1 MSSIVGSTTSIG
13 QTDAVLQSRLKA
25 AQDTPNS
32 ALAVSLVYVQVVY
45 SLCTRCVAHKYTV
58 FALGHTRYTSSMTT
72 DQIILFSLF
81 GAVFGLLLWGRF
93 RYDLVAFSA
102 LLGGVVLGVVPTKDA
117 FSGFGHPATIIVA
130 LVLVVSAGL
139 VRSGAVYLITR
150 TLVDASRSLGTHIA
164 IMGAIGGVLSAFMN
178 NVAALALLMPVDI
191 QTARKAGRAPGLS
204 LMPLSFA
211 TILGGMA
218 TLIGTPPNI
227 IIASIR
233 EETLGEP
240 FKMFDFAP
248 VGIVTAIA
256 GLLFVAFI
264 GWRLIPAQDSKQ
276 AGATLESYTDYLA
289 ELTVPTDSK
298 HIGKRV
304 SELYEIAEKNDVAI
318 LGLIRKGKTQYGT
331 AKNNI
336 LQGQDT
342 LVIQAAPEALDE
354 FRAALNLDFTDTKR
368 EEFLSG
374 ASEGLTVIE
383 VVATESSRITGKTAE
398 AIGLAWRQRTVL
410 MGLSRKGKTVKSR
423 MRKTVIEAG
432 DILLL
437 LAPQDAANDV
447 IEWLGCLPL
456 ADRGVAVTEN
466 SKVWLAIGLFAGA
479 VALASFGIVY
489 LPIALG
495 LVVVAYVLAK
505 IVPLSELYTHIEWPV
520 VVLLGSMIPLGA
532 ALETSGG
539 TELISGA
546 LLDLTGELAPWMILT
561 VLMVVTMT
569 LSDVLNNTATTIV
582 AAPIAIQMAQSL
594 DVSPDPFLMAV
605 AVAASSAYLT
615 PIGHK
620 NNTLIL
626 GPGGYSFGDYW
637 RMGLPLEILIV
648 AVSVPAILVFWPL

>member
-1 MSSIVGSTTSIG
+1 
-13 QTDAVLQSRLKA
+13 
-25 AQDTPNS
+25 
-32 ALAVSLVYVQVVY
+32 
-45 SLCTRCVAHKYTV
+45 
-58 FALGHTRYTSSMTT
+58 MTT
-72 DQIILFSLF
+72 EQIILFSLF
-81 GAVFGLLLWGRF
+81 GTVFALLLWGRF
-93 RYDLVAFSA
+93 RYDIVAFTA
-102 LLGGVVLGVVPTKDA
+102 LMIGVTLGVVPTKDA

-150 TLVDASRSLGTHIA
+150 TLVDATRSLGAHIT

-211 TILGGMA
+211 TILGGMV

-248 VGIVTAIA
+248 VGGITAIA
-256 GLLFVAFI
+256 GLIFVALI
-264 GWRLIPAQDSKQ
+264 GWRLIPTPEGSS
-276 AGATLESYTDYLA
+276 GASNLDSYTDYLA
-289 ELTVPTDSK
+289 ELTVPAKSK
-298 HIGKRV
+298 LIGKRV
-304 SELYEIAEKNDVAI
+304 AELYEDAEKNDVAI
-318 LGLIRKGKTQYGT
+318 LGIIRDGNRRYGT
-331 AKNNI
+331 AKNTV
-336 LQGQDT
+336 LQAHDV
-342 LVIQAAPEALDE
+342 LIIEAAPEALDE
-354 FRAALNLDFTDTKR
+354 FRAALNLNFSDTKR
-368 EEFLSG
+368 EEILSA
-374 ASEGLTVIE
+374 ASEGLSVIE
-383 VVATESSRITGKTAE
+383 VVVTENSRINGKSAQ

-410 MGLSRKGKTVKSR
+410 MGLSRKGKNVTSQI
-423 MRKTVIEAG
+423 RKTIIQTG

-437 LAPQDAANDV
+437 LVPNDTANDV
-447 IEWLGCLPL
+447 TDWLGCLPL
-456 ADRGVAVTEN
+456 ADRGVAVTAN
-466 SKVWLAIGLFAGA
+466 SKVWLAIGLFGGA
-479 VALASFGIVY
+479 VALASFGLIY

-495 LVVVAYVLAK
+495 LVVIAYVLAK

-539 TELISGA
+539 TELIAGA
-546 LLDLTGELAPWMILT
+546 LVGLTEGLAPWMILT
-561 VLMVVTMT
+561 VLMIVTMT

-582 AAPIAIQMAQSL
+582 AAPVGIQMATSL
-594 DVSPDPFLMAV
+594 GVSPDPFLMAV
-605 AVAASSAYLT
+605 AVAASSAFLT

-626 GPGGYSFGDYW
+626 GPGSYSFGDYW
-637 RMGLPLEILIV
+637 RMGLPLEILVV
-648 AVSVPAILVFWPL
+648 AVSIPAILVFWPL